1 MNQQRAVQIGIMQN
15 VCQQLAK
22 GPLTVNETSKK
33 NESQVNKHSEQK
45 CLRKGL

>member
-1 MNQQRAVQIGIMQN
+1 MNQRRAVQVSIVQN
-15 VCQQLAK
+15 ICQLAK
-22 GPLTVNETSKK
+22 GPLTENETSRK